1 MCCLKD
7 ANGLEVK
14 STDGI
19 LKILHDFYKE
29 LYACSKLSLSQKE
42 IQDFLN
48 GITSLP
54 RITHEI
60 HTLVGPITTN
70 EVQEA
75 IKHLH
80 TGKAP
85 GCDGLTSDFLKFFQ
99 DELADVLPMVFNKI
113 YEDKTLSPSQK
124 LDIIILIFKKGD
136 AKLVGNYHLIS
147 LTNCDYKILA
157 YILVSHLEDLLPQ
170 IIHPN

>member
-1 MCCLKD
+1 MHLEQYLERQKFFCVADQTTDWVCLEGKPCRTFLHLEDTKSQDPLCCLKD
-7 ANGLEVK
+7 ASGLEVK

-29 LYACSKLSLSQKE
+29 LYACSELSPPQKE

-54 RITHEI
+54 RITYELNN
-60 HTLVGPITTN
+60 LVGPITTK

-75 IKHLH
+75 IKCLH
-80 TGKAP
+80 TGKVP

-99 DELADVLPMVFNKI
+99 D
-113 YEDKTLSPSQK
+113 
-124 LDIIILIFKKGD
+124 
-136 AKLVGNYHLIS
+136 
-147 LTNCDYKILA
+147 
-157 YILVSHLEDLLPQ
+157 
-170 IIHPN
+170 